1 MEIDKTTYEDLSLFS
16 HEEEY
21 SVFHKLDFTRTR
33 GGKDRLL
40 HYFNNPFSV
49 AGPILETQRI
59 LSLIL
64 EQEDEWP
71 LTISNGTVMV
81 MERFYETAIDE
92 IPRGDN
98 LPGALFYR
106 LFHAHDYSL

>member
-1 MEIDKTTYEDLSLFS
+1 MKRSILFFIS
-16 HEEEY
+16 WI
-21 SVFHKLDFTRTR
+21 SRVPVGGRT
-33 GGKDRLL
+33 GSALFQ
-40 HYFNNPFSV
+40 YPFSV

-92 IPRGDN
+92 IPGR
-98 LPGALFYR
+98 
-106 LFHAHDYSL
+106 